1 MAQTVSAVPQIEWDD
16 GVVFVFSW
24 NSQQFFA
31 GFVHLQI
38 AVANAVGTTTQVSAI
53 LQQLQQTQV
62 QFSSDPQSWLET
74 VKNAARAT
82 NPTKPINITFDTNFV
97 PYTTQTGQSFN
108 LQQLYSIAG

>member
-1 MAQTVSAVPQIEWDD
+1 MAQTASAIPQIEWDD
-16 GVVFVFSW
+16 SVVFVFSW
-24 NSQQFFA
+24 NNQQFYA

-53 LQQLQQTQV
+53 LQQVQQTQV

-74 VKNAARAT
+74 VKNAAR
-82 NPTKPINITFDTNFV
+82 NNKNISITFDTNFL
-97 PYTTQTGQSFN
+97 PYTTQTGQNFN

>member
-62 QFSSDPQSWLET
+62 QFSSYPQSWLET
-74 VKNAARAT
+74 LKKPAMAT
-82 NPTKPINITFDTNFV
+82 NPTNPINITFHTNFL
-97 PYTTQTGQSFN
+97 PYRTRT
-108 LQQLYSIAG
+108 

>member
-1 MAQTVSAVPQIEWDD
+1 MAQTVLAAPQIEWDD
-16 GVVFVFSW
+16 SVVFVFSW
-24 NSQQFFA
+24 NNQQFYA

-38 AVANAVGTTTQVSAI
+38 AVANAVGTTTQVSSI

-74 VKNAARAT
+74 VKNAARAKT
-82 NPTKPINITFDTNFV
+82 SINITFDTNFV

>member
-82 NPTKPINITFDTNFV
+82 KPINITFDTNFV
-97 PYTTQTGQSFN
+97 PYTTQSGQSFN